1 MKEDMTMKKQTIL
14 IAALLGAL
22 VLLGGCNKTGLTG
35 KGGEI
40 TFGSVSNGTQTRA
53 QYGDDFTN
61 PNDNKLYSA
70 INWETGDIVRI
81 ISPEAAV
88 TGDGSNLHW
97 ADYTVKSVSEQ
108 SDGTSAALVNTN
120 PNGLAWTGKETYS
133 FYSVYPST
141 APISLEEATYGQV
154 SADFIKAA
162 QTLPATTAT
171 KTVGEGEDAITY
183 TVYTPDI
190 KSAVMT
196 AVATGVKE
204 NDEKPQVVLHFK
216 PAWTAVEINLSS
228 LDDDIDVTEVQLVAD
243 AESTDYLAGPFTM
256 TAGNL
261 ASVAVNTDDD
271 DASKTVTLSAGDGV
285 TVTKTEGAT
294 FTMLLLP
301 VANTAALK
309 LRITSKEGDGTKT
322 SVVTLKKSG
331 EPFVFEAG
339 KKVRINGLKAP
350 GSSWKIF
357 YAPDILD
364 VDQWEELGT
373 TSLIVE

>member
-40 TFGSVSNGTQTRA
+40 TFGSVSNGAQTRA

-61 PNDNKLYSA
+61 PNDNKLYTA
-70 INWETGDIVRI
+70 INWQTGDIVRI

-88 TGDGSNLHW
+88 TADGSNLHW
-97 ADYTVKSVSEQ
+97 ADYTVKSVSVQ
-108 SDGTSAALVNTN
+108 ADGTSAALVNTN
-120 PNGLAWTGKETYS
+120 ANGLSWTGKETYS

-141 APISLEEATYGQV
+141 APISLETATYAQV

-162 QTLPATTAT
+162 QTLPSSSTT
-171 KTVGEGEDAITY
+171 KTVGEGDAAITY
-183 TVYTPDI
+183 TVYTPDV

-204 NDEKPQVVLHFK
+204 SDAKPQVVLHFK
-216 PAWTAVEINLSS
+216 PAWTAVEFNLSS
-228 LDDDIDVTEVQLVAD
+228 LDDDIEITEVQLVAD
-243 AESTDYLAGPFTM
+243 ATSNDYLAGPFTM

-261 ASVAVNTDDD
+261 ASAAVTTDS
-271 DASKTVTLSAGDGV
+271 ASKTVTLSAGDGV

-309 LRITSKEGDGTKT
+309 LRLTSKEGDGTKT
-322 SVVTLKKSG
+322 SVVSLTKNG
-331 EPFVFEAG
+331 APFVFEAG
-339 KKVRINGLKAP
+339 KKIRINGLKAP

-357 YAPDILD
+357 IATDILNVEEWGD
-364 VDQWEELGT
+364 PVDT
-373 TSLIVE
+373 TLIVE

>member
-40 TFGSVSNGTQTRA
+40 TFGSVSNGAQTRA
-53 QYGDDFTN
+53 QYGADFTN
-61 PNDNKLYSA
+61 PNDNKLYTA
-70 INWETGDIVRI
+70 INWEVGDIVRI

-141 APISLEEATYGQV
+141 TPISLEEATYGQV

-162 QTLPATTAT
+162 QTLPTTTST
-171 KTVGEGEDAITY
+171 KTVGEGDAAITY
-183 TVYTPDI
+183 TVYTPDV

-204 NDEKPQVVLHFK
+204 SDAKPQVVLHFK

-261 ASVAVNTDDD
+261 ASVAVNTAS
-271 DASKTVTLSAGDGV
+271 ASKTVTLSAGEGV
-285 TVTKTEGAT
+285 TVTKTAGAT

-301 VANTAALK
+301 VNNTAALK

-331 EPFVFEAG
+331 QPFVFDAG

-357 YAPDILD
+357 IATDILNVED
-364 VDQWEELGT
+364 WGTPVDTE
-373 TSLIVE
+373 LIVE

>member
-40 TFGSVSNGTQTRA
+40 TFGSVSNGAQTRA

-97 ADYTVKSVSEQ
+97 ADYTVKSVSVQ
-108 SDGTSAALVNTN
+108 TDGTSAALVNTN

-141 APISLEEATYGQV
+141 TPISLEEATYGQV

-171 KTVGEGEDAITY
+171 KTVGDITY

-261 ASVAVNTDDD
+261 ASVAVNTAS
-271 DASKTVTLSAGDGV
+271 ASKTVTLSAGEGV
-285 TVTKTEGAT
+285 TVTKTAGAT

-301 VANTAALK
+301 VNNTAALK

-357 YAPDILD
+357 IATDILNVEEWGD
-364 VDQWEELGT
+364 PVDT
-373 TSLIVE
+373 TLIVE

>member
-1 MKEDMTMKKQTIL
+1 MKKQMIL
-14 IAALLGAL
+14 IATLLGAL
-22 VLLGGCNKTGLTG
+22 VLLGGCNKTGLAG

-40 TFGSVSNGTQTRA
+40 TFGSVANGAQTRA

-61 PNDNKLYSA
+61 PNDNKLYSS

-81 ISPEAAV
+81 ISPDAAV

-97 ADYTVKSVSEQ
+97 ADYTVQSVSVQ
-108 SDGTSAALVNTN
+108 ADGTSAALVNTN
-120 PNGLAWTGKETYS
+120 PNGLSWTDKETYS

-141 APISLEEATYGQV
+141 APISLETATYAQV

-162 QTLPATTAT
+162 QTLPTGTPTT
-171 KTVGEGEDAITY
+171 KTVGEGDAAITY
-183 TVYTPDI
+183 SVYTPDI

-196 AVATGVKE
+196 AAVTGVKE
-204 NDEKPQVVLHFK
+204 SDAKPQVVLHFK
-216 PAWTAVEINLSS
+216 PAWTAVEFNLSS
-228 LDDDIDVTEVQLVAD
+228 LDDEIDVTEIQLVAD
-243 AESTDYLAGPFTM
+243 ETSNDYLAGPFTM

-261 ASVAVNTDDD
+261 ASAAVNTAS
-271 DASKTVTLSAGDGV
+271 ASKTVTLSAGDGV
-285 TVTKTEGAT
+285 KVTKTEGAT

-301 VANTAALK
+301 VNNTAALK

>member
-61 PNDNKLYSA
+61 TNDNKLYTA

-97 ADYTVKSVSEQ
+97 ADYTVRSVSVQ

-120 PNGLAWTGKETYS
+120 PNGLAWTDKDTYS

-141 APISLEEATYGQV
+141 APISLEEATYAQV
-154 SADFIKAA
+154 SADFIRAA

-183 TVYTPDI
+183 TVYTPDV

-261 ASVAVNTDDD
+261 ASVAVNTAS
-271 DASKTVTLSAGDGV
+271 ASKTVTLSAGEGV
-285 TVTKTEGAT
+285 AVTKTAGAT

-301 VANTAALK
+301 VNNTAALK

-322 SVVTLKKSG
+322 SVVALTKSG
-331 EPFVFEAG
+331 QPFVFEAG

>member
-40 TFGSVSNGTQTRA
+40 TFGSVSNGAQTRA

-61 PNDNKLYSA
+61 PNDNKLYTA
-70 INWETGDIVRI
+70 INWEVGDIVRI

-141 APISLEEATYGQV
+141 TPISLEEATYGQV
-154 SADFIKAA
+154 SADFINAA

-171 KTVGEGEDAITY
+171 KTVGEGEEAITY

-196 AVATGVKE
+196 AAVAGVKE
-204 NDEKPQVVLHFK
+204 NAEKPQVKLHFK

-228 LDDDIDVTEVQLVAD
+228 LDDDIDVIEVQLVAD

-261 ASVAVNTDDD
+261 ASVAVNTAS
-271 DASKTVTLSAGDGV
+271 ASKTVTLSAGEGV
-285 TVTKTEGAT
+285 TVTKTAGAT

-301 VANTAALK
+301 VNNTAALK

-331 EPFVFEAG
+331 QPFVFEAG

>member
-1 MKEDMTMKKQTIL
+1 MKKQTIL
-14 IAALLGAL
+14 IASLLGAL

-40 TFGSVSNGTQTRA
+40 TFGSVSNGAQTRA

-61 PNDNKLYSA
+61 PNDNKLYSS

-81 ISPEAAV
+81 ISPDAAV
-88 TGDGSNLHW
+88 TADCSNLHW
-97 ADYTVKSVSEQ
+97 ADYTVKSVSVQ

-141 APISLEEATYGQV
+141 APISLETATYAQV

-162 QTLPATTAT
+162 QTLPSSSTT
-171 KTVGEGEDAITY
+171 KTVGEGDAAITY
-183 TVYTPDI
+183 TVYTPDV

-204 NDEKPQVVLHFK
+204 NDAKPQVVLHFK
-216 PAWTAVEINLSS
+216 PAWTAVEFNLSS
-228 LDDDIDVTEVQLVAD
+228 LDDDIDITEVQLVAD
-243 AESTDYLAGPFTM
+243 ATGSDYLAGPFTM

-261 ASVAVNTDDD
+261 ASVAVNTAS
-271 DASKTVTLSAGDGV
+271 ASKAVTLSAGDGV

-309 LRITSKEGDGTKT
+309 LRLTSKEGDGTKT
-322 SVVTLKKSG
+322 SVVSLTKNG
-331 EPFVFEAG
+331 APFVFEAG
-339 KKVRINGLKAP
+339 KKIRINGFKAP

-373 TSLIVE
+373 TTLIVE